1 MSHDKPGNTCIVC
14 AFYTDSYRDEIAALQ
29 NSLEKLGIDYFF
41 KRYKSRGYWEANT
54 RIKPEFLLSC
64 LDEFPG
70 RPLVYLDADALVRK
84 PLVFFDDLHADLSV
98 FSAPTPQGFS
108 HKYLTG
114 TLYLANNAAIRK
126 FLSDWVGFQRGN
138 LLQVDQDSFEQAME
152 SNRTLNVVPLPESY
166 VKIFDRAGD
175 DPVIEHFQA
184 SRKRVKLQRFLKKL
198 RNAAGIVAL
207 IGIVVWLLI
216 RWLNP

>member
-1 MSHDKPGNTCIVC
+1 MLP
-14 AFYTDSYRDEIAALQ
+14 
-29 NSLEKLGIDYFF
+29 LESF
-41 KRYKSRGYWEANT
+41 
-54 RIKPEFLLSC
+54 C
-64 LDEFPG
+64 
-70 RPLVYLDADALVRK
+70 
-84 PLVFFDDLHADLSV
+84 
-98 FSAPTPQGFS
+98 PTGLGFS
-108 HKYLTG
+108 G
-114 TLYLANNAAIRK
+114 
-126 FLSDWVGFQRGN
+126 GN